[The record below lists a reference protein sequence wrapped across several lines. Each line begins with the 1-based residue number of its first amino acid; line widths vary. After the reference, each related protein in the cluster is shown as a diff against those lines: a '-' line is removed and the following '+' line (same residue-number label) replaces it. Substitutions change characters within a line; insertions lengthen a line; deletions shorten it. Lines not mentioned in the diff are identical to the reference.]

1 MTTQAKQKKQ
11 VKHNA
16 KLPKI
21 PSDKSMKQ
29 FLVKEIARSIYYA
42 EVFLAEEKRWE
53 KEHYSAANPDD
64 PSCVHFRALN
74 QTRNSIRTQKAYLHK
89 LRHLQK
95 ILKTLP
101 DHILTEDAA
110 EGIRVMFGEKR

>member
-1 MTTQAKQKKQ
+1 MTTQAKQK
-11 VKHNA
+11 KHNA

-29 FLVKEIARSIYYA
+29 FLVKEIAALITRHEYNLSHYKDRA
-42 EVFLAEEKRWE
+42 EVHYNKSD
-53 KEHYSAANPDD
+53 KENPDGW
-64 PSCVHFRALN
+64 HYFKTLN
-74 QTRNSIRTQKAYLHK
+74 YSRNEIRIEKSKLQK